1 MASEGGNRLR
11 VGGLPVMGI
20 PFLLLTLGLLGGAL
34 APLLQKLTGGI
45 ISWVFVYPLVLSNPM
60 GARLEDGK
68 LTLLYGFGLI
78 KQSISL
84 DSIEEISVLSRLRY
98 ATITRHFKAYAALWL
113 VVVLLAVGYLL
124 LDCND
129 PIGLYFAPLI
139 ISMYA
144 VFFLVLTFPRRGE
157 VLYVGA
163 LLCIAFL
170 IVYPLVKLGPKTLVP
185 EVVFALL
192 IIWLVKVF
200 QRDELILVVADGK
213 SYLLT
218 AKNGDEFLRL
228 LRRAGN
234 AQTP

>member
-1 MASEGGNRLR
+1 MSERRIWLR
-11 VGGLPVMGI
+11 VGGLPVRGI
-20 PFLLLTLGLLGGAL
+20 PFLLLALGLLGGAL
-34 APLLQKLTGGI
+34 AIILQKLTGWV

-78 KQSISL
+78 KQGIPL
-84 DSIEEISVLSRLRY
+84 DSIEEISVLSRLEY
-98 ATITRHFKAYAALWL
+98 ATITKHFRAYAALWL
-113 VVVLLAVGYLL
+113 VVVLLAASYLL
-124 LDCND
+124 LGGND
-129 PIGLYFAPLI
+129 PLGLYFATLLI
-139 ISMYA
+139 SLYA
-144 VFFLVLTFPRRGE
+144 VFFLVLTFPKREE
-157 VLYVGA
+157 VLYWGA

-170 IVYPLVKLGPKTLVP
+170 IVYPLVKLGPKTLIP
-185 EVVFALL
+185 GVVFALF
-192 IIWLVKVF
+192 IVWLVKVF